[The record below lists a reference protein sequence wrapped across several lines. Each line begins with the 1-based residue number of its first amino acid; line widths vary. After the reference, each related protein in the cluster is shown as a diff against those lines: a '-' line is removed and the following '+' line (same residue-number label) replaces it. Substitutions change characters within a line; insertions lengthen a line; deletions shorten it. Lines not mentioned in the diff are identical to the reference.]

1 MSYTGSKIIEGLR
14 EAVAGNCTSITIQGQ
29 TWVRKE
35 KPSLIDLFLYEA
47 AEADFNLKLAK
58 LREFHAAATAPTVSI
73 RAGHTKDCSVHRYGE
88 NVGPC
93 GCGIEERQ
101 ARIDKALAVLAE
113 AFEGKQLA

>member
-58 LREFHAAATAPTVSI
+58 LQEFYAASNRANRFNPRRSYQGLLRTSLWRE
-73 RAGHTKDCSVHRYGE
+73 
-88 NVGPC
+88 C
-93 GCGIEERQ
+93 G
-101 ARIDKALAVLAE
+101 ALWMWDR
-113 AFEGKQLA
+113 GTPSPH

>member
-47 AEADFNLKLAK
+47 AEADLD
-58 LREFHAAATAPTVSI
+58 S
-73 RAGHTKDCSVHRYGE
+73 
-88 NVGPC
+88 
-93 GCGIEERQ
+93 
-101 ARIDKALAVLAE
+101 
-113 AFEGKQLA
+113 